1 MSSSNSI
8 NAKKNIAQDSLYED
22 GINPISHVKSAG
34 AMTISP
40 ELFEKVK
47 SYQIVSA
54 TKIYRLTAR

>member
-8 NAKKNIAQDSLYED
+8 PSKRPTATEEAYED

-40 ELFEKVK
+40 ELFEKV
-47 SYQIVSA
+47 
-54 TKIYRLTAR
+54 

>member
-22 GINPISHVKSAG
+22 GISPISHVKSAG

-40 ELFEKVK
+40 ELFEKVLIAQLVPRPK
-47 SYQIVSA
+47 NQS
-54 TKIYRLTAR
+54 